1 MGARLP
7 DFGAQS
13 RKMSQHVLPYRTR
26 RPTAQRTKRGRAEVE
41 AETAGPLARKPRLV
55 DEPPPGFGAIVSN
68 KPRGALLVASVRG
81 DVRPPSATAKHVAAG
96 AAACVDEGE
105 STTRRASHSEP
116 PHSSPSRR
124 ATPPRAEKASAH
136 VPSALPARAADA
148 PGAAGR
154 YAEGSAA
161 CLATPPRRTLPASL
175 TSPIAGARLLLPPP
189 IPSTPA
195 PLPGTPSRRACS
207 APPIL
212 ADRAATPGRSPL
224 SHVLPMS
231 FQRVEDQYCAL
242 ETAMAL
248 LASRR
253 EPAFT
258 LEHVRQL
265 IRALP
270 TSLAVRAAV
279 VRDRHSA
286 ANPAARATVA
296 ATGSN
301 GGVRSAGPGARA
313 PDGGAH
319 GAHAA
324 IALHSDERIEY
335 LFEWLPLGDAAPPTP
350 AAGGPPLSQ
359 QRAAP
364 AGARATA
371 AGGGLAETARQA
383 REQGEATGA
392 TVMPG
397 GAPVWSQRDLVL
409 SSEQGELRRQAA
421 HANLV
426 ALAAAARRAG
436 AEPGARDGSPVPV
449 RPPLAPLPV
458 PRARGDDG
466 VHPRDDARAAC
477 EPSRAY
483 PPGAAAAAGGAHG
496 ASADAA
502 ALVRRAAGAAH
513 APAGSAA
520 VRRAL
525 EAAAAAR
532 PASAATAAVAERA
545 APAAHGLATLPAHIV
560 DGVRRRQAAREA
572 RAAAQHGNVELNEL
586 RALPAIAS
594 AVRGCLR
601 AHANRRAM
609 PLLQVCAQIAD
620 SPLSRHAAHE
630 LEPLIRRLARA
641 APSWCEVRPA
651 ATWPGSRG
659 PARVG
664 TDLFVE
670 LAPEMELRELNA
682 LLARALREAEGT
694 G

>member
-253 EPAFT
+253 EPCT
-258 LEHVRQL
+258 LT
-265 IRALP
+265 ALRGP
-270 TSLAVRAAV
+270 VETITGRFKASRT
-279 VRDRHSA
+279 
-286 ANPAARATVA
+286 ARAR
-296 ATGSN
+296 
-301 GGVRSAGPGARA
+301 VR
-313 PDGGAH
+313 
-319 GAHAA
+319 GAHA
-324 IALHSDERIEY
+324 
-335 LFEWLPLGDAAPPTP
+335 
-350 AAGGPPLSQ
+350 
-359 QRAAP
+359 
-364 AGARATA
+364 
-371 AGGGLAETARQA
+371 
-383 REQGEATGA
+383 
-392 TVMPG
+392 
-397 GAPVWSQRDLVL
+397 
-409 SSEQGELRRQAA
+409 
-421 HANLV
+421 
-426 ALAAAARRAG
+426 
-436 AEPGARDGSPVPV
+436 
-449 RPPLAPLPV
+449 
-458 PRARGDDG
+458 
-466 VHPRDDARAAC
+466 
-477 EPSRAY
+477 
-483 PPGAAAAAGGAHG
+483 
-496 ASADAA
+496 
-502 ALVRRAAGAAH
+502 RRAARPFTRAH
-513 APAGSAA
+513 ARRSRVFPPGPA
-520 VRRAL
+520 
-525 EAAAAAR
+525 
-532 PASAATAAVAERA
+532 
-545 APAAHGLATLPAHIV
+545 LPP
-560 DGVRRRQAAREA
+560 
-572 RAAAQHGNVELNEL
+572 RAAAWQGLH
-586 RALPAIAS
+586 P
-594 AVRGCLR
+594 
-601 AHANRRAM
+601 
-609 PLLQVCAQIAD
+609 
-620 SPLSRHAAHE
+620 
-630 LEPLIRRLARA
+630 
-641 APSWCEVRPA
+641 
-651 ATWPGSRG
+651 
-659 PARVG
+659 
-664 TDLFVE
+664 
-670 LAPEMELRELNA
+670 
-682 LLARALREAEGT
+682 
-694 G
+694 